1 MPEQLSLYESIDL
14 FISATA
20 QLDVIQNYWLSATFA
35 VVLTAF
41 LARNHLN
48 FAVTF
53 SISFSISFLY
63 FLGSL
68 LFLARS
74 GLVADTLGF
83 ISKNSPSG
91 LEPLMSTKMLETR
104 PALVISRLSTYF
116 LGFFAAQIYLWVAY
130 RQNARDDS
138 SN

>member
-41 LARNHLN
+41 LARNYLN
-48 FAVTF
+48 FAVT
-53 SISFSISFLY
+53 FSISFLY

-104 PALVISRLSTYF
+104 PALVISRL
-116 LGFFAAQIYLWVAY
+116 
-130 RQNARDDS
+130 
-138 SN
+138 